1 MSVSQMGSPIPR
13 KDALAKV
20 TGKAR
25 YTADCCED
33 VYFGKVLHSSIANGR
48 ITRLDTEKAKAL
60 EGVLCVLTRADVPDI
75 LFNTAGCP
83 YNIDENHKELLDRYI
98 LTDTPKF
105 CGDAIA
111 AVVAFDELTA
121 QRAIDL
127 IEVEYEEYTPY
138 LSMKDALAPDAKPI
152 HPGIMDSNIVSA
164 EWEFTLGEKEK
175 IQDAFA
181 DVDFIQE
188 DEYKTSIVLHAHIEP
203 NCSIAYVDK
212 QDRVILISSTQVPFT
227 ARKLCAVATG
237 LEERRIQVIK
247 PHVGGGFGN
256 KQDILQEP
264 LNIIMTLAVH
274 GHPVYL
280 AYDYEEMMVD
290 TRTRFAIDYEMR
302 LGATKEGVITAADV
316 TCYGNSGA
324 YVSHGHNITITGGD
338 FIRFLYKFG
347 TFHFK
352 PITVCTNL
360 PVSGAM
366 RGYGV
371 PQVTFAFESAIDDL
385 AMQMG
390 MDPIELRMKN
400 LQQLGYC
407 DPYTNVT
414 QKTNGIREC
423 IERGKSLVKWDEK
436 RALFAQDTGPI
447 RRGIG
452 IGCFGFCSDA
462 YPYLTEMGGARITLN
477 EDGTVFLAVGAA
489 EIGQG
494 SDTVLAQLAA
504 EVLSMPT
511 DWVITNPEI
520 NTDINPYD
528 PGAYST
534 RQTYVSGNA
543 VVKAALLIKEKMLA
557 LAAKQTEIPVE
568 FLALKDTF
576 VVDTRSGEQLISYKK
591 LAMLSYYSPKL
602 GEVIQ
607 AEVSLNLQDCAPVT
621 GCTFAEVEVNTQ
633 TCQIE
638 ITNILNLHDSGRIVN
653 PTLALGQVHGG
664 MAMSIGYGL
673 FEMLQIDPKGKVL
686 NNNLLDYK
694 LPTFMDIPE
703 LHAEFVEL
711 TDPSGPLGAKGLG
724 EPPTVSPAAAIRNAI
739 LHATGVHFNHL
750 PITPQRLFE
759 GLQAKSGGQAHHV

>member
-1 MSVSQMGSPIPR
+1 MSAGGLGGSVPR

-20 TGKAR
+20 TGKAK
-25 YTADCCED
+25 YTADYCKNA
-33 VYFGKVLHSSIANGR
+33 YFGKVLHSDIANGR
-48 ITRLDTEKAKAL
+48 IISMNLEKARAL
-60 EGVLCVLTRADVPDI
+60 PGVLCVLSHADVPDI
-75 LFNTAGCP
+75 LYNTAGCP
-83 YNIDENHKELLDRYI
+83 YGVDENHKELLDRYI
-98 LTDTPKF
+98 LTDAPKF
-105 CGDAIA
+105 VGDAIA
-111 AVVAFDELTA
+111 AVVATDELA
-121 QRAIDL
+121 AYRALDL

-138 LSMKDALAPDAKPI
+138 LTMESALSEDAMPI
-152 HPGIMDSNIVSA
+152 HPGIMQSNIVSS
-164 EWEFTLGEKEK
+164 EWEFTLGEHENV
-175 IQDAFA
+175 QDAFA
-181 DVDFIQE
+181 EVAMIQE
-188 DEYKTSIVLHAHIEP
+188 NKYTTSIVQHAHIEP
-203 NCSIAYVDK
+203 NCSLAYVDD
-212 QDRVILISSTQVPFT
+212 QDRIVLITSTQVPFT

-237 LEERRIQVIK
+237 IPEQRIQVIK

-280 AYDYEEMMVD
+280 AYDYDEMMVD
-290 TRTRFAIDYEMR
+290 TRTRMAIDYEMK
-302 LGATKEGVITAADV
+302 LGATKEGIISAVDV

-338 FIRFLYKFG
+338 FIRFLYRFG

-360 PVSGAM
+360 PASGAM

-371 PQVTFAFESAIDDL
+371 PQSTFAFESAIDDL
-385 AMQMG
+385 ALKLK
-390 MDPIELRMKN
+390 MDPIELRLKN
-400 LQQLGYC
+400 LQMQGYC

-414 QKTNGIREC
+414 LKTSGIREC
-423 IERGKSLVKWDEK
+423 IEKGKQLVGWDEK
-436 RALFAQDTGPI
+436 RARYASDQGPI

-452 IGCFGFCSDA
+452 IGCIGFCSDA

-477 EDGTVFLAVGAA
+477 EDGTILLFVGAA

-494 SDTVLAQLAA
+494 SDTILSQLAA
-504 EVLSMPT
+504 EVLSMPA
-511 DWVITNPEI
+511 DWVTINPVI
-520 NTDINPYD
+520 NTDVNPYD
-528 PGAYST
+528 SGAYST

-543 VVKAALLIKEKMLA
+543 VVKTALLIKEKMLS
-557 LAAKQTEIPVE
+557 LAAKLTEQPVE

-576 VVDTRSGEQLISYKK
+576 VVDSRTNEALLSYKK
-591 LAMLSYYSPKL
+591 LAMMSYYSPKQ

-638 ITNILNLHDSGRIVN
+638 ILNIINLHDSGRIIN
-653 PTLALGQVHGG
+653 PMLARGQVYGG
-664 MAMSIGYGL
+664 MAMGIGYGL
-673 FEMLQIDPKGKVL
+673 FEMIQPSKNGMVL

-694 LPTFMDIPE
+694 IPTFLDVPT
-703 LHAEFVEL
+703 LKAEFVEL

-739 LHATGVHFNHL
+739 LHATGISFNHL

-759 GLQAKSGGQAHHV
+759 GLQATKGGSK